1 MDLQGILSS
10 VYCGSIMKNFIARA
24 IWLISFPDFA
34 QLGFNCVVQLMLAVS
49 PAATGDNE
57 SRVITDSGHFF
68 FTWIYN
74 LLATSLLIFMITVG
88 LSKLEEQWIRTYTSM
103 WSPQVTRSKGKE
115 GQKE

>member
-10 VYCGSIMKNFIARA
+10 VYCGSTMKNFIARA

-34 QLGFNCVVQLMLAVS
+34 QLCFNCVVELMLAVS
-49 PAATGDNE
+49 PTATGDNE

-74 LLATSLLIFMITVG
+74 LLATSLLVFMIIVG
-88 LSKLEEQWIRTYTSM
+88 PSKLEEQWIRTYTSM
-103 WSPQVTRSKGKE
+103 WLPQMIRSKGKE